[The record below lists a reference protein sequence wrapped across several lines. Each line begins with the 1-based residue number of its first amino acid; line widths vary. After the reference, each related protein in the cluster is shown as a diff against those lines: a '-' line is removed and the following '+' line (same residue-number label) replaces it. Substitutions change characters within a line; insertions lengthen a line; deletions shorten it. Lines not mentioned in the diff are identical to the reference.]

1 VTTGLELTFPLVPR
15 FRLVG
20 LAFGGMNSSRRGV
33 GSDVAGSRPYRPG
46 DHLWEIDWAASARL
60 SSSRGS
66 DEFIVR
72 ERFAE
77 EAPRVVIV
85 ADRRPAM
92 HLYPPEFGWL
102 SKPEALASAA
112 GLIAASAFRVRGTVG
127 YLDFA
132 NVAHP
137 DAAERSPEPFW
148 RPPGSQAGLNRAVAR
163 DIAWEVFHAPEDN
176 LTRAFDHLFHV
187 RRSLTPGTFVFVL
200 SDFLNPPPTD
210 AWLRALEHRW
220 DLVPVI
226 IQDPTW
232 EQSFPDVHSIAV
244 PIWDATAGTVG
255 TLRLSPREA
264 RRRRERNE
272 RRLADLLTGFKSLQL
287 EPLLLSAS
295 DPEQILE
302 PFLAWAERRLFLS
315 GQWRQAV

>member
-1 VTTGLELTFPLVPR
+1 VTTGPELTFPLVPR

-20 LAFGGMNSSRRGV
+20 LAFGGMHSTRRGV
-33 GSDVAGSRPYRPG
+33 GSDVAGSRPYQPW
-46 DHLWEIDWAASARL
+46 DHLWSIDWAASARV
-60 SSSRGS
+60 SSARGT

-92 HLYPPEFGWL
+92 RLYPAEFPWL
-102 SKPEALASAA
+102 SKPEALATAA

-137 DAAERSPEPFW
+137 DPAERSAEPFW
-148 RPPGSQAGLNRAVAR
+148 RSPGSQAGLNRAVAR

-200 SDFLNPPPTD
+200 SDFLEPPPID

-220 DLVPVI
+220 DVVPVI

-244 PIWDATAGTVG
+244 PIWDATTGAMG
-255 TLRLSPREA
+255 TLRLSQREA
-264 RRRRERNE
+264 RERRERNE
-272 RRLADLLTGFKSLQL
+272 RRLADLLSDFGRLEL
-287 EPLLLSAS
+287 EPLLLSGS
-295 DPEQILE
+295 GPEQVLE

-315 GQWRQAV
+315 GQWRHAV

>member
-1 VTTGLELTFPLVPR
+1 VNITTELTFPLVPR

-20 LAFGGMNSSRRGV
+20 LAFGGMHSPRRGV

-46 DHLWEIDWAASARL
+46 DHLWSIDWAASARV
-60 SSSRGS
+60 SSARGT

-92 HLYPPEFGWL
+92 RLYPAEFPWL
-102 SKPEALASAA
+102 SKADALANAA
-112 GLIAASAFRVRGTVG
+112 GLIAASTFRVRGTVG

-137 DAAERSPEPFW
+137 DPAERSEEPFW
-148 RPPGSQAGLNRAVAR
+148 RQPGSQAGLNRAVAR
-163 DIAWEVFHAPEDN
+163 DIAWDSFHAPEDT

-187 RRSLTPGTFVFVL
+187 RRSLPPGTFVFVL
-200 SDFLNPPPTD
+200 SDFLEPPPTD

-220 DLVPVI
+220 DVVPVI

-244 PIWDATAGTVG
+244 PVWDVTTGSVG
-255 TLRLSPREA
+255 TLRLSQREA
-264 RRRRERNE
+264 RRRRQRNE
-272 RRLADLLTGFKSLQL
+272 RRLADLLSGLEALEL
-287 EPLLLSAS
+287 EPLLLSRS
-295 DPEQILE
+295 GPEHVLE
-302 PFLAWAERRLFLS
+302 PFVAWAERRLFMA
-315 GQWRQAV
+315 GQWRHAV